1 MWSSKAQLGRRV
13 MRLFIIIFIFAAF
26 ILTASGAAA
35 ADSLFDGTK
44 PLICASREVV
54 DCTPGETCDKGLPEE
69 MGAPMFLTI
78 DFIKKDITGPKRTSK
93 ITLIEK
99 TDAQITLYGFE
110 VGMGWSMV
118 LDRETGRMTA
128 TLAGKDQAF
137 IIFGACTTVK

>member
-1 MWSSKAQLGRRV
+1 
-13 MRLFIIIFIFAAF
+13 MRLFIFMFAAF
-26 ILTASGAAA
+26 MLAASGAAA
-35 ADSLFDGTK
+35 ADSMFDGIK

-69 MGAPMFLTI
+69 MGAPVFLTI
-78 DFIKKDITGPKRTSK
+78 DFAKKDITGPKRTSR

-110 VGMGWSMV
+110 IGMGWTTV
-118 LDRETGRMTA
+118 IDRETGRMTA

-137 IIFGACTTVK
+137 IIFGACTAVK

>member
-1 MWSSKAQLGRRV
+1 
-13 MRLFIIIFIFAAF
+13 MRLFIFMFAAF
-26 ILTASGAAA
+26 MLAASGAAA
-35 ADSLFDGTK
+35 ADSMFDGTK

-69 MGAPMFLTI
+69 MGAPVFLTI
-78 DFIKKDITGPKRTSK
+78 DFAKKVITGPKRTSR

-110 VGMGWSMV
+110 IGMGWTTV
-118 LDRETGRMTA
+118 IDRETGRMTA

-137 IIFGACTTVK
+137 IIFGACTAIK